1 MKYEI
6 ILYWSEDN
14 HTYII
19 EVLEQR
25 VVRNAREE
33 IRVQAL
39 THKLTQNRN
48 FPCGNSGT
56 DSIEEYSLS
65 ERTTSNRAKRDQF
78 HSSDKLRTRRPG
90 VRIPQGVP

>member
-39 THKLTQNRN
+39 THKLTQNRK
-48 FPCGNSGT
+48 FFCGNNGE
-56 DSIEEYSLS
+56 DSTEETPLT
-65 ERTTSNRAKRDQF
+65 E
-78 HSSDKLRTRRPG
+78 
-90 VRIPQGVP
+90 